1 MRYFVQF
8 IRFRRGVPEPIR
20 TIPVQA
26 EDEEAVLARVR
37 SRVGTGTWPMNTDAL
52 RVMDNGGR
60 TVLQWA
66 MPPAEQQT
74 VPSPEPNRDGKIER
88 EPLSKGQA
96 IEGGQPAAVGIT
108 ATHHA
113 NLELGQAI
121 SYAEDGKPETW
132 QGGYQIVNA
141 PDLIHGEAKYTIRNA
156 DETHD
161 RIVKEHELR
170 EDLGSRTRGQ

>member
-20 TIPVQA
+20 TIPVEA
-26 EDEEAVLARVR
+26 EDEEAVLVRVR
-37 SRVGTGTWPMNTDAL
+37 SRVETGTWPMNTDAL
-52 RVMDNGGR
+52 RVMDDGGH

-74 VPSPEPNRDGKIER
+74 VPSPEPNRGSQIER
-88 EPLSKGQA
+88 EPVPEGKA
-96 IEGGQPAAVGIT
+96 IEGGQPAAIGMTV
-108 ATHHA
+108 THHPH
-113 NLELGQAI
+113 LELGQAV

-141 PDLIHGEAKYTIRNA
+141 PDLIHGEAQYTIRNA
-156 DETHD
+156 DDTHD
-161 RIVKEHELR
+161 RIVNEHELR
-170 EDLGSRTRGQ
+170 EDLASRTRGQ

>member
-37 SRVGTGTWPMNTDAL
+37 SRVATGTWPMNTDAL
-52 RVMDNGGR
+52 RVMDDGGR

-74 VPSPEPNRDGKIER
+74 VPSPEPTPDRQIEHG
-88 EPLSKGQA
+88 PLPEGQA
-96 IEGGQPAAVGIT
+96 TEGSRAAAVGMT
-108 ATHHA
+108 ATHHTH
-113 NLELGQAI
+113 LELGQAI
-121 SYAEDGKPETW
+121 AYAEDGKPETW

-141 PDLIHGEAKYTIRNA
+141 PDLIAGEAQYTIRNA
-156 DETHD
+156 DDTHD
-161 RIVKEHELR
+161 GIVKEHELR